1 MAGRGALAAA
11 VVGRGALAA
20 AMAGRGALATAVA
33 GRGALA
39 AARSRAEAS
48 WRRVGGSRAEESSG
62 RESGPRRPGGR
73 DLVIARRGGGVSD
86 EFDLS
91 VPGRKMMLE
100 LISPLNFV
108 N

>member
-1 MAGRGALAAA
+1 M
-11 VVGRGALAA
+11 
-20 AMAGRGALATAVA
+20 
-33 GRGALA
+33 
-39 AARSRAEAS
+39 
-48 WRRVGGSRAEESSG
+48 GGSRGRGVLAVATSFLRAE
-62 RESGPRRPGGR
+62 
-73 DLVIARRGGGVSD
+73 GGGVSD